1 MKPQYQ
7 FVGGDAQELYDI
19 APCGYIST
27 TSEGAIVAINQTLLD
42 WTGFDRSEIVSSRHF
57 QDLLTTPGKI
67 FYETHYAPMLH
78 LQGVVKAVTFDI
90 VCKDSA
96 LLPVLV
102 NATRRES
109 PVYGAPLIHCAI
121 FDATD
126 RRKYEQELLRTRR
139 ELEEEAGH
147 RTSEL
152 EREVAE
158 RQRAEESLRQLTARL
173 LQIRDDE
180 QRRLARAL
188 HDSVGQLLAAISMN
202 QAALAREKDHLSERG
217 QSALTENI
225 EMTNQIL
232 TEVRTISQL
241 LHPPL
246 LDEVGLN
253 SALRW
258 YIEGINKRSAMKI
271 DLELSEDFGRLPAEM
286 ETAAFRITQ
295 ECLTNAHRHASS
307 ARVTVKLSR
316 TADAVSLRIV
326 DEGIGMSESK
336 IDQIKMGKTSG
347 VGLRGMRERIRQLKG
362 TLDISSSDKGTI
374 IQVQL
379 PIP

>member
-1 MKPQYQ
+1 VKPQYQ

-27 TSEGAIVAINQTLLD
+27 TSDGAIVAINQTLLD
-42 WTGFDRSEIVSSRHF
+42 WTGFDRSEMVSSRHF

-109 PVYGAPLIHCAI
+109 PLYGAPLIHCAI

-126 RRKYEQELLRTRR
+126 RRKYEQELRRTRR
-139 ELEEEAGH
+139 
-147 RTSEL
+147 
-152 EREVAE
+152 
-158 RQRAEESLRQLTARL
+158 ESLRQLTARL

-379 PIP
+379 PIT